1 MSANRGV
8 RQPGLD
14 ELRLLAKVARMY
26 HEKGI
31 RQPRIATELN
41 LSQARVSRMLKQA
54 VEVGIV
60 HTVVTMPSGVHS
72 DLEDELQGR
81 YGLRDA
87 VVVDTGGL
95 SVGPGGLSAG
105 VDEDVLPAL
114 GSGAA
119 AYLDMTLTGGHLI
132 GISSW
137 SETLISAVDR
147 MPRKSVPV
155 AEKVVQIVGGLGDAA
170 VQMQATR
177 LTARFAELTGAMPV
191 YLPAPGLV
199 GTPAVRRAMMNDVSV
214 REVLGTWSQL
224 TDALVGIGSLEPSP
238 LLQRSGNA
246 VAVADQDELRRL
258 GAVGDVCFRFFD
270 EEGKHVRSTFDQRVI
285 GVTAKELLAVP
296 RRIGVAGG
304 DRKHSAIRAALLGG
318 WINILITDLSMA
330 QRLLAD

>member
-1 MSANRGV
+1 VSAFRSVDGSRAV
-8 RQPGLD
+8 RQPQLD

-31 RQPRIATELN
+31 RQPQIAAELS
-41 LSQARVSRMLKQA
+41 LSQPRVSRLLKQA
-54 VEVGIV
+54 VDVGIV
-60 HTVVTMPSGVHS
+60 RTVVTMPSGVHN

-81 YGLRDA
+81 YQLRDV
-87 VVVDTGGL
+87 VVVDT
-95 SVGPGGLSAG
+95 AG
-105 VDEDVLPAL
+105 AGDDVLPAL
-114 GSGAA
+114 GSAAA
-119 AYLDMTLTGGHLI
+119 AYFDVTLTSGHVV

-155 AEKVVQIVGGLGDAA
+155 VDRVVQIVGGLGDAA

-199 GTPAVRRAMMNDVSV
+199 GTPAVRKAMMNDLSV
-214 REVLGTWSQL
+214 RDVIGSWGQL

-246 VAVADQDELRRL
+246 VAEQDQEELRRL

-270 EEGKHVRSTFDQRVI
+270 ESGKPVRSKFDQRVI
-285 GVTAKELLAVP
+285 GVTPKELFAVP

-304 DRKHSAIRAALLGG
+304 ERKFSAIRAALLGG
-318 WINILITDLSMA
+318 WVNVLITDLAMA
-330 QRLLAD
+330 QRLADA

>member
-1 MSANRGV
+1 MANGNRSV

-31 RQPRIATELN
+31 RQPQIAAELN

-87 VVVDTGGL
+87 VVVDTLG
-95 SVGPGGLSAG
+95 VG
-105 VDEDVLPAL
+105 DEVLPAL
-114 GSGAA
+114 GSGPA
-119 AYLDMTLTGGHLI
+119 AYIDMTLTGGHVI

-155 AEKVVQIVGGLGDAA
+155 VDKVVQIVGGLGDAA

-214 REVLGTWSQL
+214 RDVLGTWGQL

-246 VAVADQDELRRL
+246 VAEADQDELRRL

-304 DRKHSAIRAALLGG
+304 ERKFSAIRAALLGG
-318 WINILITDLSMA
+318 WVNILITDLAMA
-330 QRLLAD
+330 NKLLGE

>member
-1 MSANRGV
+1 MNSKRAV

-31 RQPRIATELN
+31 RQPKIATELN

-87 VVVDTGGL
+87 VVVDT
-95 SVGPGGLSAG
+95 AG
-105 VDEDVLPAL
+105 AADDVLPAL

-119 AYLDMTLTGGHLI
+119 AYLDMTLSGGHVI

-147 MPRKSVPV
+147 MPRKSMPV
-155 AEKVVQIVGGLGDAA
+155 VDKVVQIVGGLGDPA

-199 GTPAVRRAMMNDVSV
+199 GTSAVRRAMMNDESV
-214 REVLGTWSQL
+214 RDVLGTWGQL

-246 VAVADQDELRRL
+246 VAERDQEELRGL

-270 EEGKHVRSTFDQRVI
+270 EDGNHVRSNFDQRVI

-304 DRKHSAIRAALLGG
+304 DRKFSAIRAALLGG
-318 WINILITDLSMA
+318 WVNILITDLAMA
-330 QRLLAD
+330 TRLVEAPR

>member
-1 MSANRGV
+1 MNRGV
-8 RQPGLD
+8 RRPGLD

-31 RQPRIATELN
+31 RQPKIASELN

-72 DLEDELQGR
+72 DLEDELQER

-87 VVVDTGGL
+87 VVVDTDT
-95 SVGPGGLSAG
+95 LSAG
-105 VDEDVLPAL
+105 STDDDVLPAL

-119 AYLDMTLTGGHLI
+119 AYLDMTLTGGHVI

-155 AEKVVQIVGGLGDAA
+155 ADKVVQIVGGLGDAA

-214 REVLGTWSQL
+214 QDVLGTWSQL
-224 TDALVGIGSLEPSP
+224 TDAVVGIGSLEPSP

-246 VAVADQDELRRL
+246 VAQSDQDELRRL

-270 EEGKHVRSTFDQRVI
+270 EDGNHVRSTFDQRVI
-285 GVTAKELLAVP
+285 GVTAKELLTVP

-304 DRKHSAIRAALLGG
+304 ARKFSAIRAALLGG
-318 WINILITDLSMA
+318 WINILITDLAMA
-330 QRLLAD
+330 NRLLAD

>member
-1 MSANRGV
+1 MNANRAV

-31 RQPRIATELN
+31 RQPRIAAELN

-87 VVVDTGGL
+87 VVVDT
-95 SVGPGGLSAG
+95 AG
-105 VDEDVLPAL
+105 SGDEVLPAL
-114 GSGAA
+114 GSGTA
-119 AYLDMTLTGGHLI
+119 AYLDMTLTGGHVI

-155 AEKVVQIVGGLGDAA
+155 VDKVVQIVGGLGDAA

-214 REVLGTWSQL
+214 RDVLGTWGQL
-224 TDALVGIGSLEPSP
+224 TDALVGNRQPRALAAAAAQW
-238 LLQRSGNA
+238 QRGRRGRPGRA
-246 VAVADQDELRRL
+246 APARRGRGRLFPVLRRRGKARAL
-258 GAVGDVCFRFFD
+258 DVRPASHRGDR
-270 EEGKHVRSTFDQRVI
+270 E
-285 GVTAKELLAVP
+285 
-296 RRIGVAGG
+296 GVAGG
-304 DRKHSAIRAALLGG
+304 AAPDRGRR
-318 WINILITDLSMA
+318 W
-330 QRLLAD
+330 

>member
-1 MSANRGV
+1 MNGNRGV

-31 RQPRIATELN
+31 RQPKIAAELN

-72 DLEDELQGR
+72 DLEDELQGL

-87 VVVDTGGL
+87 VVVDTLGL
-95 SVGPGGLSAG
+95 VG
-105 VDEDVLPAL
+105 DDVLPAL

-119 AYLDMTLTGGHLI
+119 AYIDMTLTGGHVI

-155 AEKVVQIVGGLGDAA
+155 VDKVVQIVGGLGDAA

-191 YLPAPGLV
+191 YMPAPGLV

-214 REVLGTWSQL
+214 RDVLGTWGQL

-246 VAVADQDELRRL
+246 VAEADQDELRRL

-270 EEGKHVRSTFDQRVI
+270 EEGKLVRSTFDQRVI

-304 DRKHSAIRAALLGG
+304 ERKFSAIRAALLGG
-318 WINILITDLSMA
+318 WVNILITDLAMA
-330 QRLLAD
+330 HRLLGE

>member
-1 MSANRGV
+1 VNSIRGV

-31 RQPRIATELN
+31 RQPQIAAELN

-72 DLEDELQGR
+72 DLEDELQSR
-81 YGLRDA
+81 YKLRDA
-87 VVVDTGGL
+87 VVVDTLG
-95 SVGPGGLSAG
+95 VG
-105 VDEDVLPAL
+105 DDVLPAL

-119 AYLDMTLTGGHLI
+119 AYLDMTLTGGHVV

-155 AEKVVQIVGGLGDAA
+155 VDKVVQIVGGLGDAA

-177 LTARFAELTGAMPV
+177 LTARFAELTGGMPV

-214 REVLGTWSQL
+214 RDVLGTWGQL

-246 VAVADQDELRRL
+246 VAEADQDELRRL

-270 EEGKHVRSTFDQRVI
+270 EEGRLVRSTFDQRVI

-304 DRKHSAIRAALLGG
+304 DRKYSAIRAALLGG
-318 WINILITDLSMA
+318 WVNILITDLAMA
-330 QRLLAD
+330 QRLLDA

>member
-1 MSANRGV
+1 VNANRAV
-8 RQPGLD
+8 RRPGLD

-31 RQPRIATELN
+31 RQPQIAAELN

-54 VEVGIV
+54 VDVGIV

-87 VVVDTGGL
+87 VVVDTLG
-95 SVGPGGLSAG
+95 VG
-105 VDEDVLPAL
+105 DDVLPAL

-119 AYLDMTLTGGHLI
+119 AYLDMTLTGGHVV

-155 AEKVVQIVGGLGDAA
+155 VDKVVQIVGGLGDAA

-177 LTARFAELTGAMPV
+177 LTARFAELTGGMPV

-214 REVLGTWSQL
+214 RDVLGTWGQL

-246 VAVADQDELRRL
+246 VAQADQDELRRL

-270 EEGKHVRSTFDQRVI
+270 EEGRLVRSTFDQRVI

-304 DRKHSAIRAALLGG
+304 ERKYSAIRAAMLGG
-318 WINILITDLSMA
+318 WVNILITDLAMA
-330 QRLLAD
+330 HRLLDGA

>member
-1 MSANRGV
+1 VNGNRGV
-8 RQPGLD
+8 RRPGLD

-31 RQPRIATELN
+31 RQPRIAAELN

-87 VVVDTGGL
+87 VVVDTLGM
-95 SVGPGGLSAG
+95 VG
-105 VDEDVLPAL
+105 DDVLPAL

-119 AYLDMTLTGGHLI
+119 AYIDMTLTGGHVI

-155 AEKVVQIVGGLGDAA
+155 VDKVVQIVGGLGDAA

-214 REVLGTWSQL
+214 RDVLGTWGQL

-246 VAVADQDELRRL
+246 VAQADQDELRRL

-304 DRKHSAIRAALLGG
+304 ERKFSAIRAALLGG
-318 WINILITDLSMA
+318 WVNILITDLAMA
-330 QRLLAD
+330 HQLLGE

>member
-1 MSANRGV
+1 
-8 RQPGLD
+8 
-14 ELRLLAKVARMY
+14 
-26 HEKGI
+26 
-31 RQPRIATELN
+31 
-41 LSQARVSRMLKQA
+41 
-54 VEVGIV
+54 
-60 HTVVTMPSGVHS
+60 
-72 DLEDELQGR
+72 
-81 YGLRDA
+81 
-87 VVVDTGGL
+87 
-95 SVGPGGLSAG
+95 
-105 VDEDVLPAL
+105 
-114 GSGAA
+114 
-119 AYLDMTLTGGHLI
+119 
-132 GISSW
+132 
-137 SETLISAVDR
+137 VDR

-155 AEKVVQIVGGLGDAA
+155 VDKVVQIVGGLGDAA

-214 REVLGTWSQL
+214 RDVLGTWGQL

-246 VAVADQDELRRL
+246 VAEADQDELRRL

-304 DRKHSAIRAALLGG
+304 ERKYSAIRAALLGG
-318 WINILITDLSMA
+318 WVNILITDLAMA
-330 QRLLAD
+330 HRLLGE

>member
-1 MSANRGV
+1 MNGNRAV

-31 RQPRIATELN
+31 RQPKIAAELN

-72 DLEDELQGR
+72 DLEDELQGK

-87 VVVDTGGL
+87 VVVDT
-95 SVGPGGLSAG
+95 VG
-105 VDEDVLPAL
+105 DDVLPAL

-119 AYLDMTLTGGHLI
+119 AYIDMTLTGGHVI

-137 SETLISAVDR
+137 SETLIAAVDR

-155 AEKVVQIVGGLGDAA
+155 VDRVVQIVGGLGDAA

-177 LTARFAELTGAMPV
+177 LTARFAELTGGMPV

-214 REVLGTWSQL
+214 RDVLGTWGQL

-246 VAVADQDELRRL
+246 VAESDQEELRRL
-258 GAVGDVCFRFFD
+258 GAVGDVCFRYFD

-304 DRKHSAIRAALLGG
+304 ERKYSAIRAALLGG
-318 WINILITDLSMA
+318 WVNILITDLAMA
-330 QRLLAD
+330 EKLLGE